1 MKSSE
6 KVKNILVLFLLSFS
20 IALILWITL
29 FSRIGRHERSF
40 IPPFSSYQNI
50 GENLLAVLEI
60 SGNIVLFI
68 PIGLAAS
75 MVLRLDLWKA
85 AVLGAAFSLLIECCQ
100 WFLWLGS
107 FSLDDVIHNSLGT
120 VVGAVFISESGY
132 PQWMGSGSAAWKRN
146 VFFLFVLT
154 AVFAL
159 CFFFYQSICGPNLE
173 MLSFRVFRF
182 LWRAAYSFR
191 PKSS

>member
-40 IPPFSSYQNI
+40 IPLFSSYQNM
-50 GENLLAVLEI
+50 GENLLTVMEI

-75 MVLRLDLWKA
+75 LVLRMDLWKA
-85 AVLGAAFSLLIECCQ
+85 AVLSVAFSLLIECCQ

-107 FSLDDVIHNSLGT
+107 FSLDDVIHNSLG
-120 VVGAVFISESGY
+120 AVFGALFITESGY

-154 AVFAL
+154 AVFSL
-159 CFFFYQSICGPNLE
+159 CFFFYQIICSPNLE

-182 LWRAAYSFR
+182 LWRAAYSFH
-191 PKSS
+191 PKGS